1 MELTK
6 ETNQKISKIL
16 EAANDVIFDVYH
28 IQDYS
33 DTLGDVRE
41 RIASIRNSGKKIET
55 LALKILN
62 DIKDIN
68 IDIENTET
76 KEQ

>member
-33 DTLGDVRE
+33 DTLEDVRE

-55 LALKILN
+55 MASKILN

-68 IDIENTET
+68 IDVENTEA

>member
-16 EAANDVIFDVYH
+16 EAANDVIFDIYH

-33 DTLGDVRE
+33 DTLEDVRE

-55 LALKILN
+55 LASKLLE
-62 DIKDIN
+62 DIKN
-68 IDIENTET
+68 IDTDTET
-76 KEQ
+76 KDEVD